1 MQKCIL
7 SLGKRRDSIFG
18 RFCYSITTKLFALL
32 FLCEFF
38 FAFIY
43 YCSFV
48 FTLGV
53 SFVFFT
59 SQETWP
65 WPLMDWGL
73 MGGSFG
79 LPLGSRMGLF
89 SLSFLFQRNFRMLSI
104 LPSSLSH
111 RNSSFG
117 GHIHFVRCSSLST
130 MSTLGNRQGDNDA
143 DDTPQCQQAKP
154 EREQNGA

>member
-1 MQKCIL
+1 MIPSLADFVIQSQL
-7 SLGKRRDSIFG
+7 S
-18 RFCYSITTKLFALL
+18 
-32 FLCEFF
+32 FLPYYFFVNFF

-111 RNSSFG
+111 RDSSFG
-117 GHIHFVRCSSLST
+117 GHIHLCVVPLSQLCPPWATVKATMMPTIPPSANKPSPSASKMVR
-130 MSTLGNRQGDNDA
+130 R
-143 DDTPQCQQAKP
+143 
-154 EREQNGA
+154 